1 MKITPAKKKIKVEQ
15 NSSTCPPAS
24 KLMNSVKHES
34 DNSDYSH
41 TTDDNKQSNAM
52 EMDYNKITPPI
63 KLEPVDAYE
72 AHQLAKQK
80 M

>member
-1 MKITPAKKKIKVEQ
+1 
-15 NSSTCPPAS
+15 
-24 KLMNSVKHES
+24 MNSVKHES
-34 DNSDYSH
+34 DNSDSYSH
-41 TTDDNKQSNAM
+41 PPPDDNKQSNLAV
-52 EMDYNKITPPI
+52 EVDYNNKVAPSV